1 MRHKA
6 IDYHSTLAI
15 FGVKFHTR
23 VSKCTIL
30 PNIYKFDL
38 SQSGE
43 HLGRVNETYFHHSR
57 SLNGS
62 DLGIALSVCF
72 CVCVYIRLFIT
83 STLQILISTV
93 GCTRHV
99 ESSNLVCMLSKTSL
113 TDCNTKNQTKPNS
126 TCPNQTK
133 PVNL

>member
-6 IDYHSTLAI
+6 IDYQSTLAI

-43 HLGRVNETYFHHSR
+43 HLGRVNETYFF
-57 SLNGS
+57 
-62 DLGIALSVCF
+62 DLLLSNKLH
-72 CVCVYIRLFIT
+72 LF
-83 STLQILISTV
+83 STNKNTQ
-93 GCTRHV
+93 
-99 ESSNLVCMLSKTSL
+99 EEA
-113 TDCNTKNQTKPNS
+113 TDF
-126 TCPNQTK
+126 TC
-133 PVNL
+133 